1 MAEREKMKFSALE
14 ESKKDSSE
22 FRHIVRVGNTD
33 LKGEKVLYL
42 SLQKIKGVGENF
54 ARAICVAAKINY
66 MAKTGELNDKQVT
79 ALEQV
84 IDAPAKAGI
93 PTHYFNVQQDYETGE
108 TKHLFLSDLDFHK
121 DQDIKRLRKIK
132 SRRGLRHQW
141 RLPLRGQRT
150 QSNFRP
156 NKGKATAVKK
166 RAVTRK

>member
-1 MAEREKMKFSALE
+1 MAEQEKTTFSAHK
-14 ESKKDSSE
+14 ESKTDSSS

-54 ARAICVAAKINY
+54 SRAICVAANVNH
-66 MAKTGELNDKQVT
+66 MTKTGELTDKQVT
-79 ALEQV
+79 LLEQV
-84 IDAPAKAGI
+84 LEAPAKAGI

-108 TKHLFLSDLDFHK
+108 TQHLYTSELEFHK

-132 SRRGLRHQW
+132 SRRGLRHHW
-141 RLPLRGQRT
+141 KLPLRGQRT

-156 NKGKATAVKK
+156 NKGKGTAVKK
-166 RAVTRK
+166 KTTTRK

>member
-1 MAEREKMKFSALE
+1 MAEHEKMKFSAHK
-14 ESKKDSSE
+14 ESKSDSLE

-54 ARAICVAAKINY
+54 ARAICVASKVSY
-66 MAKTGELNDKQVT
+66 MTKTGELTDKDVT

-84 IDAPAKAGI
+84 LEAPAKSGI
-93 PTHYFNVQQDYETGE
+93 PTHFFNVQQDYETGE
-108 TKHLFLSDLDFHK
+108 TKHIYQSDLDFQK